1 MGKANIATAKLW
13 RLPSA
18 TARGPCL
25 GSAAA
30 PGLSPDT
37 GGFPQGRLSGVP
49 LQAVNRRSRCSSE
62 LGLGFLNYRKGKYRY
77 REGWHLNRG
86 RPQAG
91 WGGQWPGIG
100 QFCVGGA
107 KGPGG
112 VPECPK
118 LVTFR
123 LAAL

>member
-37 GGFPQGRLSGVP
+37 GGFPQGRLSGVL

-62 LGLGFLNYRKGKYRY
+62 LGLGFLNYSKGKNRY
-77 REGWHLNRG
+77 REAVALGERHSARTLSRARG
-86 RPQAG
+86 
-91 WGGQWPGIG
+91 
-100 QFCVGGA
+100 
-107 KGPGG
+107 GPRAPPFLG
-112 VPECPK
+112 PRSE
-118 LVTFR
+118 TR
-123 LAAL
+123 Y